1 MKKSFVKPGNLEF
14 SNHYFVKNL
23 ILKLIT
29 AASFLSLL
37 LCLFFNYKSS
47 KVPVIL
53 NNEHIPSSTSFSFTS
68 SKNWKEWDGYAYGAQ
83 YDCTF
88 LNSNKI
94 SLENW
99 VCEIQ
104 LSPDSKLDSCWSG
117 NFVFEKGKLVITPLE
132 YNYDVPKDEPVT
144 FGFILHSNEIISN
157 PEWKIVCYRKFDVSK
172 LFWFNVSLMIFI
184 VCIIF
189 FITTYITN
197 KRYQNLLMSLDQL
210 FDTIVN
216 VVDTFDEY
224 TYHHSRNV
232 AYYSMKIAQLMK
244 LKQQEIVYIYYVA
257 LVHDI
262 GKISIMRNMLNKSEK
277 FTDEER
283 ELMKQHTTAGAE
295 ILKDFTMIP
304 QIQSGALYHHE
315 RFDGKGYPH
324 GLKGEEIPLFA
335 RIICVADCF
344 DAMTTQRSYW
354 QPISVEDVCEEIK
367 KCSGTQFDP
376 QIVPYMI
383 KLIDSGLAPIK
394 ND

>member
-1 MKKSFVKPGNLEF
+1 M
-14 SNHYFVKNL
+14 
-23 ILKLIT
+23 
-29 AASFLSLL
+29 
-37 LCLFFNYKSS
+37 
-47 KVPVIL
+47 
-53 NNEHIPSSTSFSFTS
+53 
-68 SKNWKEWDGYAYGAQ
+68 
-83 YDCTF
+83 
-88 LNSNKI
+88 
-94 SLENW
+94 
-99 VCEIQ
+99 
-104 LSPDSKLDSCWSG
+104 
-117 NFVFEKGKLVITPLE
+117 ITPLE

-144 FGFILHSNEIISN
+144 FGFILHSNEIISD

-172 LFWFNVSLMIFI
+172 LFWFNVSLLIFI
-184 VCIIF
+184 FCIIF
-189 FITTYITN
+189 FIAIYITN

-335 RIICVADCF
+335 RILAVVDTY
-344 DAMTTQRSYW
+344 DAMTCDRVYRKGL
-354 QPISVEDVCEEIK
+354 PKDVALEEIEK
-367 KCSGTQFDP
+367 GRGTQFDP
-376 QIVPYMI
+376 YIAGEFIEMM
-383 KLIDSGLAPIK
+383 KEA
-394 ND
+394 

>member
-1 MKKSFVKPGNLEF
+1 
-14 SNHYFVKNL
+14 
-23 ILKLIT
+23 
-29 AASFLSLL
+29 
-37 LCLFFNYKSS
+37 
-47 KVPVIL
+47 
-53 NNEHIPSSTSFSFTS
+53 
-68 SKNWKEWDGYAYGAQ
+68 
-83 YDCTF
+83 
-88 LNSNKI
+88 
-94 SLENW
+94 
-99 VCEIQ
+99 
-104 LSPDSKLDSCWSG
+104 
-117 NFVFEKGKLVITPLE
+117 
-132 YNYDVPKDEPVT
+132 
-144 FGFILHSNEIISN
+144 
-157 PEWKIVCYRKFDVSK
+157 
-172 LFWFNVSLMIFI
+172 
-184 VCIIF
+184 
-189 FITTYITN
+189 
-197 KRYQNLLMSLDQL
+197 MSLDQL

-354 QPISVEDVCEEIK
+354 QPISVQDVCEEIK

-394 ND
+394 DD